1 MSEMI
6 VTVFTIGLLA
16 GIVIGLIVARFI
28 PQKIDIGIGIMPIK
42 APDDDDASEAWK
54 GKS

>member
-1 MSEMI
+1 MSAMTI
-6 VTVFTIGLLA
+6 VGFTIGL
-16 GIVIGLIVARFI
+16 IIGLIVARFI